1 MDKIVSMNPQKYCIS
16 LDLAKRLHELGVKK
30 RSLFYWSNED
40 NEKEPWKIDFSGYA
54 VSRNGVEVAHYPAY
68 TSGEL
73 GEMLP
78 LQLITGER
86 AKKNQDA
93 VKGWLVGSHEWT
105 TDGEAY
111 AVTVDKIALAPQAIG
126 ALFDYVFDMAGQA
139 IAGHEDAMKLPA
151 VLMRGQQFPCPV

>member
-1 MDKIVSMNPQKYCIS
+1 MNPQKYCIS

-78 LQLITGER
+78 
-86 AKKNQDA
+86 
-93 VKGWLVGSHEWT
+93 VGCFSR
-105 TDGEAY
+105 
-111 AVTVDKIALAPQAIG
+111 KS
-126 ALFDYVFDMAGQA
+126 FDDDRWFIDMAGIDKFFYGDTEA
-139 IAGHEDAMKLPA
+139 EARG
-151 VLMRGQQFPCPV
+151 LMLDYLIKNGFVTLEK